1 MSAEKDAL
9 IHDLTLKLTTDL
21 DQAMARTILLADDP
35 NDHIKIV
42 ANLNEFV
49 FRTLSE
55 MVYAY
60 SMDKVAY
67 PPPLHMKEQHV
78 VQTVDLMAYKLKQR
92 FIDLERRIHEDPKE
106 QAFYTQMTNAMRS
119 RMRNRR

>member
-9 IHDLTLKLTTDL
+9 IRDLTLKLTTDL

-35 NDHIKIV
+35 NDHIKIA

-49 FRTLSE
+49 FRTLCE
-55 MVYAY
+55 MVYVFT
-60 SMDKVAY
+60 MEQTPY

-78 VQTVDLMAYKLKQR
+78 VSTIDLMAHKLKQR
-92 FIDLERRIHEDPKE
+92 FLDLERRVHEDPT
-106 QAFYTQMTNAMRS
+106 QRAFYTQIANGMREH
-119 RMRNRR
+119 MRKRR